1 VGQRPRHKPAQ
12 SAKGDHARDPHD
24 ALDLLR
30 KGLEP
35 ALTPTGAPM
44 TERLRR
50 LRAVVAARASS
61 EPTRTIGLA
70 SGMVLAAA
78 VWMTAAHIVLG
89 TVSPAHALPEELSDL
104 VPIAV
109 FATIG
114 TALGLRWGAER
125 EDALR
130 AMQASEAR
138 ARDLFEQSG
147 DGILVSDATGR
158 YIAVNRACCRMLGY
172 AREELLTMRA
182 GDLTAADD
190 PVGHLGMQPRLIEA
204 TNEPG
209 ALVERRYRKR
219 DGTSLP
225 VEVRYR
231 ALPDGRVQRN
241 VRDITERLR
250 AAAAL
255 RESEAHLALAARI
268 DHALT
273 ESLRQ
278 VPAEASLEEAG
289 RVICATLAAI
299 PGIDFVAVQGF
310 VNGSDV
316 IELAHVPAAFPTPL
330 GAALPTHRARDIR
343 QARGPF
349 AQYWRPLPEDGA
361 WGEQVTALGLQALA
375 VGPIVHGDHVD
386 GSVVLG
392 TADPAFAP
400 TLVEQMPGLA
410 SLGAA
415 SSGLF
420 AERMHARRLTI
431 ELRAR
436 VEDILA
442 SRAFHPV
449 FQPIVELGSGEVVGY
464 EALTRFDSGQ
474 RPDLCFDDAW
484 TVGSGPELEFATL
497 QAALAEAK
505 ALPAGRWLDLN
516 LSPRLLQ
523 DTGRLRLLLRGAGR
537 PIVLEITEH
546 EVIADY
552 PAVRQAI
559 GDLGHD
565 IRLAV
570 DDAGAGIANFGH
582 IIELAPDFVKLDISL
597 VRRVNANLGRQAL
610 VVAMRHFARTA
621 GCRLVAEGI
630 ETLEEANTLAGLDVE
645 FGQGYLFGYP
655 EVAARLRDETVGRA
669 AGELTGA
676 EVA

>member
-1 VGQRPRHKPAQ
+1 
-12 SAKGDHARDPHD
+12 
-24 ALDLLR
+24 
-30 KGLEP
+30 
-35 ALTPTGAPM
+35 M
-44 TERLRR
+44 TEPLRR
-50 LRAVVAARASS
+50 LRPVVAARLSS
-61 EPTRTIGLA
+61 EPTRTVGLA
-70 SGMVLAAA
+70 LGMVLAAA
-78 VWMTAAHIVLG
+78 VWITVGHFVFG
-89 TVSPAHALPEELSDL
+89 TVSSAHALPEELSDL

-125 EDALR
+125 EETLR
-130 AMQASEAR
+130 ALQASEVR

-147 DGILVSDATGR
+147 DGILVSDATGQ
-158 YIAVNRACCRMLGY
+158 YIAVNAACCRMLGY
-172 AREELLTMRA
+172 TRQELLTMRA

-190 PVGHLGMQPRLIEA
+190 PVGHLGMQPRLIA
-204 TNEPG
+204 AADEPG
-209 ALVERRYRKR
+209 VLVERRYRKR

-231 ALPDGRVQRN
+231 SLPDGRVQRN
-241 VRDITERLR
+241 VRDMSERLR
-250 AAAAL
+250 AVAAL

-268 DHALT
+268 DRALT
-273 ESLRQ
+273 EALRQ
-278 VPAEASLEEAG
+278 VPAEATLEEAG
-289 RVICATLAAI
+289 QVICATLAAI
-299 PGIDFVAVQGF
+299 PGIDFVAVQVF
-310 VNGSDV
+310 VNGTDV

-330 GAALPTHRARDIR
+330 GAALPAHRARDIR
-343 QARGPF
+343 GAREPF

-361 WGEQVTALGLQALA
+361 WGEQVSALGLQALA

-392 TADPAFAP
+392 TADASFAP

-420 AERMHARRLTI
+420 AERMHSRRHAS

-436 VEDILA
+436 VGEILA
-442 SRAFHPV
+442 ICAFHPV
-449 FQPIVELGSGEVVGY
+449 FQPIVEIGSGETVGY

-474 RPDLCFDDAW
+474 RPDLCFADAW
-484 TVGSGPELEFATL
+484 TVGLGPELEFATL
-497 QAALAEAK
+497 EAALADAQ

-516 LSPRLLQ
+516 LSPRLLE
-523 DTGRLRLLLRGAGR
+523 DSGRLRLLLRGAGR

-552 PAVRQAI
+552 HAVREAI
-559 GDLGHD
+559 GGLGHD

-621 GCRLVAEGI
+621 GCRLIAEGI
-630 ETLEEANTLAGLDVE
+630 ETIEEARTLAGLGVE

-655 EVAARLRDETVGRA
+655 EMVSRLQEQTAVGA
-669 AGELTGA
+669 PAELPGL